1 MNLRGVSASYT
12 IVDDLDSW
20 TPPKRIDTYTPSAQI
35 PYHYA
40 IPSGYS
46 FAEKVEMFEWCCK
59 TFGAPGYRVES
70 MHKVWDYQK
79 HPDAK
84 SFAPNARYFYSDAEY
99 FFWFSEEKNLM
110 LFILRWS

>member
-12 IVDDLDSW
+12 IVDEVDSW
-20 TPPKRIDTYTPSAQI
+20 MPPKRIDTYTPSAQI

-46 FAEKVEMFEWCCK
+46 FAEKVEIVEWCCE
-59 TFGAPGYRVES
+59 TFGMPGYRVES
-70 MHKVWDYQK
+70 MHTVWDYQK
-79 HPDAK
+79 NPGLK
-84 SFAPNARYFYSDAEY
+84 TAPNARYFYSDAEY
-99 FFWFSEEKNLM
+99 FFWFSEEKHMM